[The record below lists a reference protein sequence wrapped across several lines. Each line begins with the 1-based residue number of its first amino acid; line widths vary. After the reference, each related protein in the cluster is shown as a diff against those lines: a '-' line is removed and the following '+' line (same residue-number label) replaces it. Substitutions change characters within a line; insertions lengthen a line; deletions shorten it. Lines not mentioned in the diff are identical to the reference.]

1 MNQNDIQEKLDKL
14 EQAVQEMQQLNQTVQ
29 EGRNELASGDG
40 VEEVVVPNVPQGI
53 APKTVAS
60 IVISVIVFLNLI
72 FSFVAPHLKI
82 DVGDDLIYTASSI
95 IAVGINIGYAMW
107 KDHDITKKSRLR
119 KEVAEQVIP
128 KK

>member
-29 EGRNELASGDG
+29 EGRNELASGDR

-60 IVISVIVFLNLI
+60 IIISVIVFLNLI

-107 KDHDITKKSRLR
+107 KDHDITKKARLR
-119 KEVAEQVIP
+119 KEVIKQLE
-128 KK
+128 